1 MKTNSLS
8 SIPTVSS
15 PELVTSQE
23 EGNDSSAGAVGTSSE
38 FWYQHPLLTPGVKVR
53 RGAPSWPVTQILK
66 QGPAVALA
74 SVSSNLHS
82 ATEAQCT
89 NGLASGARQDRGCG
103 GGRGKSAWWTGAVRA
118 SLVTD
123 QQGWKNENANIIS
136 VSGQIRSP
144 AMRSRH
150 MHGCRDT
157 SACCYTH
164 KDVHMHAPREKE
176 AVTPQASPRPWMS
189 LLQLQ

>member
-38 FWYQHPLLTPGVKVR
+38 FWYRHPLLTPGVKVR

-103 GGRGKSAWWTGAVRA
+103 GGGV
-118 SLVTD
+118 SLPGG
-123 QQGWKNENANIIS
+123 QEL
-136 VSGQIRSP
+136 SGQ
-144 AMRSRH
+144 
-150 MHGCRDT
+150 
-157 SACCYTH
+157 
-164 KDVHMHAPREKE
+164 V
-176 AVTPQASPRPWMS
+176 W
-189 LLQLQ
+189 